1 MYTSMLCVHILSF
14 LLMSSPYGDSAVT
27 SSQPSQTPMDKSKT
41 QSSRSAIVR
50 HYEGSR
56 FGVSAKATLDLSR
69 RYARVS
75 LSGLVLG
82 GTLEG
87 GGWLQEPDPNH
98 QKLDVVQ
105 AIISNEIGLLGV
117 PITPSPESGKVVLDA
132 DLERR
137 LARRGV
143 GVNNASLNRKNDTL
157 EVSVNVPI
165 MGAQMIVLN
174 RVDSLS
180 K

>member
-1 MYTSMLCVHILSF
+1 MLCVHILSF
-14 LLMSSPYGDSAVT
+14 LLLSSPYGTSVDT
-27 SSQPSQTPMDKSKT
+27 SSQPPQTPLDKTKT
-41 QSSRSAIVR
+41 QPSRSALVR
-50 HYEGSR
+50 HYEGGR

-87 GGWLQEPDPNH
+87 GGWLHEPQPSQE
-98 QKLDVVQ
+98 KLDVVQ

-117 PITPSPESGKVVLDA
+117 PIAPLSESGKVVLDA
-132 DLERR
+132 DLERK

-143 GVNNASLNRKNDTL
+143 GVNNASLNRKDDTL

>member
-1 MYTSMLCVHILSF
+1 M
-14 LLMSSPYGDSAVT
+14 
-27 SSQPSQTPMDKSKT
+27 
-41 QSSRSAIVR
+41 
-50 HYEGSR
+50 
-56 FGVSAKATLDLSR
+56 
-69 RYARVS
+69 
-75 LSGLVLG
+75 
-82 GTLEG
+82 
-87 GGWLQEPDPNH
+87 
-98 QKLDVVQ
+98 Q

-117 PITPSPESGKVVLDA
+117 PIAPLPESGKVVLEA

-143 GVNNASLNRKNDTL
+143 GVNNASLNRKDDTL